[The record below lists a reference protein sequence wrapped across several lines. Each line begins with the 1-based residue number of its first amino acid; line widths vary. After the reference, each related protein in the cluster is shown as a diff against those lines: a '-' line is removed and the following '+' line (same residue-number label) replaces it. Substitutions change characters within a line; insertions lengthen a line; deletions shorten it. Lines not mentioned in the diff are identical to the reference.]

1 MPKATTADQYVLLP
15 ARGLRAR
22 STTATPDAQGFLE
35 SLSEGRHSLSAPGRR
50 KVRVHVV
57 DAIAPQ
63 GAKLVEVAPDS
74 VAAMR
79 ALEPDLRLVPVVY
92 YAPATKARPNVVMAA
107 ERAAAGTITL
117 RVVADKSGEPV
128 AGAIVLAFT
137 NFAAGA
143 GAQGVTDGRGRVVLP
158 LGGSNVKLDRLYVY
172 PTTAMWSLRKTGVT
186 VSNGSDVKIH
196 PIDLGYTDGL
206 RYYYGNGPEGA
217 GAKVKVAVIDT
228 GVDPHPDLVID
239 GGAST
244 VPGEDPNNY
253 ASNGEP
259 HGTHVAGII
268 AARGTPPAGIR
279 GVAPG
284 VTLRAYRVFAQGS
297 GQASSYAIAK
307 AIDQA
312 AADGC
317 DLINMSLGGGQPDP
331 VLTAAVSDARAAG
344 SVCVIAAGNDGEGHV
359 SFPASDEMAV
369 AVGAVGHKGTFPR
382 DSAEADDV
390 RAPYG
395 KDKNDFVAAFSN
407 TGPELDLT
415 GPGVGIISTFP
426 GGYAEISGTSM
437 ACPAVTGV
445 AARIVASMTSLG
457 KKRDSARSAAIV
469 KAMAGSAKDLG
480 FATTL
485 EGNGLPQPPK

>member
-15 ARGLRAR
+15 ERGLRAR
-22 STTATPDAQGFLE
+22 SPAMTSEARGFLE
-35 SLSEGRHSLSAPGRR
+35 SLSEGRHTLSGPGRR
-50 KVRVHVV
+50 KARVHVV
-57 DAIAPQ
+57 DAIAPD
-63 GAKLVEVAPDS
+63 GAKLVEVPPDS
-74 VAAMR
+74 VAAIR
-79 ALEPDLRLVPVVY
+79 ALEPGLRLVPVTY
-92 YAPATKARPNVVMAA
+92 YAPATKARPRVVTGA
-107 ERAAAGTITL
+107 ERAAAGTMTL
-117 RVVADKSGEPV
+117 RVVSDQSREPV
-128 AGAIVLAFT
+128 TGAIVLAFT
-137 NFAAGA
+137 NFAASA
-143 GAQGVTDGRGRVVLP
+143 GAQGVTDGRGRVTLA

-172 PTTAMWSLRKTGVT
+172 PNTAMWTLRKKGVT
-186 VSNGSDVKIH
+186 VSDGSEVRLH

-217 GAKVKVAVIDT
+217 GAKVKVAVVDT

-239 GGAST
+239 GGANT
-244 VPGEDPNNY
+244 VPGEDPNDY

-268 AARGTPPAGIR
+268 AARGTPPSGIR

-284 VTLRAYRVFAQGS
+284 VTLRAYRVFGRGS

-312 AADGC
+312 ANDGC

-331 VLTAAVSDARAAG
+331 VLTAAVADARSAG
-344 SVCVIAAGNDGEGHV
+344 GVCVIAAGNDGEGQV

-369 AVGAVGHKGTFPR
+369 AVGALGHKGTFPR
-382 DSAEADDV
+382 DSAEVDDV
-390 RAPYG
+390 KAPYG

-437 ACPAVTGV
+437 ACPAVTG
-445 AARIVASMTSLG
+445 AGARIVASMSLG

-469 KAMAGSAKDLG
+469 KAMAASAKDLG
-480 FATTL
+480 FAPAL